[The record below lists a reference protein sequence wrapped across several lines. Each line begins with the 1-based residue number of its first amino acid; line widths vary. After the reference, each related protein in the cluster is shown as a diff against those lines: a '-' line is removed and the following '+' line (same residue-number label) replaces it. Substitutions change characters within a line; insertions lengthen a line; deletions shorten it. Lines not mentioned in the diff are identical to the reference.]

1 MRTSRLP
8 SYERTV
14 PKICTTRSSA
24 YEASAAAREARFGR
38 RKTLT
43 LRPFS
48 ALDEPSA
55 TRKLWPPEALL
66 SLPSHSL
73 DPYQGCRG
81 LPTLS
86 SYAIGKEGV
95 MVACN
100 PKSFAVALLITVL
113 PMGFAFAGPGGRG
126 GPLLP
131 VGSGV
136 GSVGG
141 NAAGAMEPGLNSIGA
156 GSLGNGTNTPGVPQS
171 STRGAEFGG
180 GSYGSDKPGIAPL
193 PPPPPGGAPPP
204 GAASSQP
211 SDNKE
216 GTTAASKKPVQFQGL
231 TGDEFSP
238 TGLSRPGADGIS
250 TVIVEARPC
259 SLAARETDGTTTC
272 VGIPRKRHQ

>member
-1 MRTSRLP
+1 VIRLRRE
-8 SYERTV
+8 SLIGTG
-14 PKICTTRSSA
+14 A
-24 YEASAAAREARFGR
+24 Y
-38 RKTLT
+38 
-43 LRPFS
+43 
-48 ALDEPSA
+48 
-55 TRKLWPPEALL
+55 LL
-66 SLPSHSL
+66 PSLPSNSL
-73 DPYQGCRG
+73 DPYQGCRS

-86 SYAIGKEGV
+86 SYAIAKEGV

-156 GSLGNGTNTPGVPQS
+156 GSLGNGTNAPGIPRS
-171 STRGAEFGG
+171 STQGGEFGG
-180 GSYGSDKPGIAPL
+180 GSYGSDNPGIGAA
-193 PPPPPGGAPPP
+193 PPPPPGGVPPP
-204 GAASSQP
+204 AAASSAHP

-216 GTTAASKKPVQFQGL
+216 GTTATPREPTTFQGL
-231 TGDEFSP
+231 TGDQPFSP
-238 TGLSRPGADGIS
+238 TGLAIPGPDGVS
-250 TVIVEARPC
+250 TVIVDARSC

-272 VGIPRKRHQ
+272 VGIPRKRHR